1 MAVVTPDAIPGI
13 HDVNTLTGSESFELC
28 LYEADVPGFRK
39 VALRA
44 QISTSLIGSGGGN
57 LRMEEHAAE
66 LEMEQIERAG
76 NSGCSRSTWID

>member
-1 MAVVTPDAIPGI
+1 MEVVTPDAIPGI

-57 LRMEEHAAE
+57 LVLWPWILVSFQA
-66 LEMEQIERAG
+66 
-76 NSGCSRSTWID
+76 SRQLCKLCFLLIAHF